1 MADCC
6 VLFVNKEQSVASVVL
21 GGLLKFWPVLSPT
34 KQTLFLRE
42 MLNVIGALV
51 EHTNGFN
58 YDQYKDVLVKLI
70 QRFCCCFFFVLK
82 MAWSQFFVHVHG
94 DTVMNEIKQNS
105 TIKE

>member
-6 VLFVNKEQSVASVVL
+6 VLFVNKEQTVASVVL

-58 YDQYKDVLVKLI
+58 YDQYKDVLVKWTIERKKKNQKKKKLAI
-70 QRFCCCFFFVLK
+70 ISQKSLGVVL
-82 MAWSQFFVHVHG
+82 VHVDEWWHR
-94 DTVMNEIKQNS
+94 DLWDI
-105 TIKE
+105 